1 MDNPPTDAPTAP
13 RRQLGPWQASSVVIG
28 MVVGAGIFRS
38 ASLVAANLQNEWLVL
53 AAWAVG
59 GVFALAGAL
68 CYAELSSAF
77 PHQGGDYRFLREAFG
92 DQVAFLF
99 AWSRFAIIFTASAAM
114 LAFVAAD
121 YLASLVPMG
130 PLARAGVAASTIIG
144 LTALNLRGLKTGVS
158 SQVAM
163 VTLDVS
169 ALLALGAAAV
179 WLIVSDIGP
188 ATPPAPALPF
198 APGAF
203 GSAMVFVM
211 LAYGGFNDSATL
223 SAEVRRP
230 RDMTRALV
238 GGMSAVTA
246 LYLLAN
252 WAYLRGLGVAG
263 LAASDAPAADLM
275 RLAFGPV
282 GGSLMVA
289 AVGIAALAVIN
300 ALVIVGGRTLYAVA
314 ADEPGLARIAEW
326 DQMKGVPRVA
336 IWVQCAF
343 SLLLVAWGTATRGGF
358 ATMVDYMAPVYWLFL
373 TLTGVALLALRR
385 THAETP
391 RPYRAPLYPLTPLLV
406 AAGSAYV
413 LVSSVI
419 YVGWIGCAFSFGALA
434 SGFLARQL
442 FRPRYPSL
450 PAERGE
456 PVSGRP

>member
-1 MDNPPTDAPTAP
+1 MDISTSDATRAP
-13 RRQLGPWQASSVVIG
+13 RRVLGPWQASSVVIG

-38 ASLVAANLQNEWLVL
+38 ASVVAASLQNDWLIL

-92 DQVAFLF
+92 GWVAFLF

-130 PLARAGVAASTIIG
+130 SIGRAGVAATTIVG
-144 LTALNLRGLKTGVS
+144 LTALNLRGLKTGVR

-163 VTLDVS
+163 VTLDVG
-169 ALLALGAAAV
+169 ALLALGAAAA
-179 WLIVSDIGP
+179 WLIASDIAP
-188 ATPPAPALPF
+188 ASPPAPAQPF

-223 SAEVRRP
+223 SAEVRCRN
-230 RDMTRALV
+230 DMTRALV

-275 RLAFGPV
+275 RVAFGPV
-282 GGSLMVA
+282 GESLMVA

-314 ADEPGLARIAEW
+314 ADEPGLARIAQW
-326 DQMKGVPRVA
+326 DQLKGVPRAA

-343 SLLLVAWGTATRGGF
+343 SLLLVGWGTATRGGF

-373 TLTGVALLALRR
+373 TLTGLALLILRR
-385 THAETP
+385 SRPDVA
-391 RPYRAPLYPLTPLLV
+391 RPYRTPLFPLTPLLV

-413 LVSSVI
+413 LVSSI
-419 YVGWIGCAFSFGALA
+419 LYVGWIGCGFSFGALA
-434 SGFLARQL
+434 SGFIARRIV
-442 FRPRYPSL
+442 RPRDPDR
-450 PAERGE
+450 AADRRE
-456 PVSGRP
+456 PVSDRP